1 MTSPVEQVRG
11 NGREERRRSRAS
23 VDAVVDDVRR
33 KSSARVDVTCDNED
47 AGDDDVNDEASDVF
61 VPLRKRYS
69 MMWVDNMR
77 PTRSSIAH
85 HFDDLER
92 CGSDVSMF
100 QRGRKSIGLRNGR
113 TTLCPVE
120 ELNSYDDNGK
130 ITSLR
135 CAQVSCLAE
144 HSNKCLRSLCFMFGQ
159 P

>member
-1 MTSPVEQVRG
+1 MTSPVEQVLG

-23 VDAVVDDVRR
+23 VDVVVDDVRR

-47 AGDDDVNDEASDVF
+47 VGDDDVNDEASDVF

-120 ELNSYDDNGK
+120 ELNSYDGNGK
-130 ITSLR
+130 STLGLFS
-135 CAQVSCLAE
+135 SFFCLAE
-144 HSNKCLRSLCFMFGQ
+144 QTNKCLRSLCFMFGQ